1 MLHIFN
7 IRKRLK
13 SPKILENVLDFL
25 SFLGV
30 FIAKF
35 TSRASRRS
43 IYQQNAKKSPDFSED
58 SLFQII
64 IELLLLLCSNYCS
77 SSESDTSECEAS
89 LSTCLNVIVRAC
101 IFFACTSVRVSVHT
115 DILVKINRSVDCE
128 A

>member
-13 SPKILENVLDFL
+13 SLKNLENVLDFL
-25 SFLGV
+25 SFSGV

-35 TSRASRRS
+35 TFKTLRMGD
-43 IYQQNAKKSPDFSED
+43 YQQNAKKSPDFSED

-64 IELLLLLCSNYCS
+64 IELFVLLSSNYCS
-77 SSESDTSECEAS
+77 TSECDTSECEAS

-115 DILVKINRSVDCE
+115 GILVKINRSVDCE